1 MSAETPTSRDAV
13 AGAAA
18 QLDQRRTLD
27 EMSIRLW
34 AISRD
39 LGNSE
44 TTNAELCEDAHELEV
59 VARQIRSLVRRPSV
73 SE

>member
-1 MSAETPTSRDAV
+1 MSAGTPTSRAAV

-18 QLDQRRTLD
+18 QLDQRRALY

-39 LGNSE
+39 LGNSG
-44 TTNAELCEDAHELEV
+44 TANAELCEDAHELEV